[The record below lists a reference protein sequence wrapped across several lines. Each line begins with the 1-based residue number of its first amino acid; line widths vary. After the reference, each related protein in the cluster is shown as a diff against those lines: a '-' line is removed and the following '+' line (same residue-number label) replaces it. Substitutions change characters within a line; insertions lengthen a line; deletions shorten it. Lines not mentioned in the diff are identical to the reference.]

1 MSDLSPRR
9 PVLPSSWVQ
18 VLEAIERSLD
28 QAIAGTSELPPAPP
42 PPAPADPPLQDRLT
56 RLQDCLARAERD
68 TAALTGQ
75 LDAGA
80 DACRRW
86 LAAAAVV
93 RQHLADRPPV
103 GI

>member
-1 MSDLSPRR
+1 MSDPLPHQ
-9 PVLPSSWVQ
+9 PVLPSSWVH

-28 QAIAGTSELPPAPP
+28 QAIAGATEPPPAPP
-42 PPAPADPPLQDRLT
+42 PPAPADPPLHDRLT
-56 RLQDCLARAERD
+56 RLKDCLARAERD
-68 TAALTGQ
+68 TAALTAQ

-80 DACRRW
+80 DSCRRW
-86 LAAAAVV
+86 LATAAVV

>member
-1 MSDLSPRR
+1 MSDAIPRQ

-28 QAIAGTSELPPAPP
+28 QAIAATTELPPAPP
-42 PPAPADPPLQDRLT
+42 PPAPADPPLLGRLT

-68 TAALTGQ
+68 TAALTAQ

-80 DACRRW
+80 NDCRRW
-86 LAAAAVV
+86 LATAAVV